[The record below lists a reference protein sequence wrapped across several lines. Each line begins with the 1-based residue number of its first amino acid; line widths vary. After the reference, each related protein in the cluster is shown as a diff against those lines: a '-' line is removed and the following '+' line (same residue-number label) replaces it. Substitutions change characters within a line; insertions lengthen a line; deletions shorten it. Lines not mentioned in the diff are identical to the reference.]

1 MSTRLAEAAVVGMRH
16 AEPAEE
22 VGAAVALKPGMSR
35 GAVRL
40 RQGAGCRVLVP
51 AAGAVIEALPKGP
64 TGKILNREIVV
75 PDEEAAP

>member
-1 MSTRLAEAAVVGMRH
+1 MSTRLDEAAVIGMRH
-16 AEPAEE
+16 AELGEE

-51 AAGAVIEALPKGP
+51 AGG
-64 TGKILNREIVV
+64 VV
-75 PDEEAAP
+75 HRSRTDHRNGMAWVTYPCRR